1 MTIIT
6 IEIVISEISHKMI
19 RNDLNEDQEVVA
31 GGCDWQLDRSQSSD
45 PDHMSCLTTRCRNDD
60 QDHYGDDGGD

>member
-1 MTIIT
+1 
-6 IEIVISEISHKMI
+6 MI

-45 PDHMSCLTTRCRNDD
+45 PDHMSSLTTRGRNDD
-60 QDHYGDDGGD
+60 QDHYGDDDGGGGAGDDDD

>member
-1 MTIIT
+1 MMTIII
-6 IEIVISEISHKMI
+6 IEIVINDISPKMI

-45 PDHMSCLTTRCRNDD
+45 PDHMSSLTTRGRNDD
-60 QDHYGDDGGD
+60 QDHYGDDDD

>member
-1 MTIIT
+1 
-6 IEIVISEISHKMI
+6 MI

-45 PDHMSCLTTRCRNDD
+45 PDHMSSLTTRGRNDD
-60 QDHYGDDGGD
+60 QDHYGDDDDD

>member
-1 MTIIT
+1 MMTIIT
-6 IEIVISEISHKMI
+6 TEIVISEISHKMI

-45 PDHMSCLTTRCRNDD
+45 PDHMSSLTTRCRNDD
-60 QDHYGDDGGD
+60 QDHYDDD